1 MTPFTT
7 VFVGGSPRS
16 GTTWIQIL
24 LSQHP
29 AIATAQETHV
39 FNWYLGQM
47 ASRYA
52 QETNDTRPRKIGL
65 HTLLTPDEFRQVLRR
80 ICGDVLERIQATRP
94 GSTVVV
100 EKTPAN
106 IDHWRLALDLFPEAR
121 FVNVI
126 RDPRGVFASLR
137 SAADTWGSAWASRS
151 AINGARRWVA
161 TIAQGRELSRAT
173 PHYREIKYEA
183 LLSDTAVEYRGLLEW
198 LGLPAD
204 EAFVARAVEAC
215 SMDQLRSKG
224 AANVPAALTKEPQG
238 FFRKGESEGWRDE
251 LSAKDIR
258 LIEHVARAEMAEL
271 GYQFDTTNSDR
282 RPWRLACFDF
292 LDRLRGFT
300 NARLQRMRDGL

>member
-47 ASRYA
+47 ASRWA
-52 QETNDTRPRKIGL
+52 DEMNDKRPRKIGL
-65 HTLLTPDEFRQVLRR
+65 HTLYRPDEFREILRR
-80 ICGDVLERIQATRP
+80 IGLDVLERIQATRP

-126 RDPRGVFASLR
+126 RDPRAVVASLR
-137 SAADTWGSAWASRS
+137 SAADTWGSEWAPRS
-151 AINGARRWVA
+151 AINGAQRWVE
-161 TIAQGRELSRAT
+161 TIAAGRELSQAT
-173 PHYREIKYEA
+173 THYREVRYEA
-183 LLSDTAVEYRGLLEW
+183 LLSDTAAEYRGLLEW
-198 LGLPAD
+198 LGLPA
-204 EAFVARAVEAC
+204 EEGFVARAVEAC

-224 AANVPAALTKEPQG
+224 AANVPAALTREPPG
-238 FFRKGESEGWRDE
+238 FYRKGASEGWRDE
-251 LSAKDIR
+251 LSPKDIR
-258 LIEHVARAEMAEL
+258 LIEHVARADMAKL
-271 GYQFDTTNSDR
+271 GYAFDTPSPDQ
-282 RPWRLACFDF
+282 RPWRLGYFNF
-292 LDRLRGFT
+292 LNRLREFA
-300 NARLQRMRDGL
+300 NARLQRMQDGL